1 MAYPLGAVQVTGFIG
16 TTSVLDT
23 YATHLDY
30 LGYGGLRAVADA
42 AARDAITTDRRTFGM
57 VVTLQDGGGSFILAN
72 VAMGGADNV
81 VTNNSNWIPYATG
94 GGSVTYTNAAPTTI
108 AAGGYPV
115 GSTFP
120 TAQTMQQMW
129 DGLLYPYVPPFFT
142 SFNIPSLSTSYE
154 VGTRIQGAQDFTWAF
169 NNISL
174 VTANTLDIADVT
186 GGTILASGISI
197 VSPTSVTIATFQP
210 SAPTSYQWR
219 ANATNTQSTVF
230 YSGYF
235 TATWYWRKYFGTSAL
250 GTLADTDIV
259 ALANN
264 PLASGFAGLYN
275 FAALDFKYF
284 CWPDSFGSPTA
295 STGFKDNSTGL
306 ALAMADIGDD
316 PSYYTNLQ
324 NGFYYGLVAVTN
336 INTVT
341 TNYRVYRTK
350 NALGGTLQ
358 ALVA

>member
-30 LGYGGLRAVADA
+30 LGYGGLRAVADT

-72 VAMGGADNV
+72 VAMGGVDSNV
-81 VTNNSNWIPYATG
+81 ANNSNWIPYATG
-94 GGSVTYTNAAPTTI
+94 GGSVTYTNAAPTTV

-129 DGLLYPYVPPFFT
+129 DGLLYPYVPPYFT
-142 SFNIPSLSTSYE
+142 SFAIASLSSSYE
-154 VGTRIQGAQDFTWAF
+154 VGNGIGGSEDFAWAF

-174 VTANTLDIADVT
+174 VTANTLDIIDVT
-186 GGTILASGISI
+186 ASTPLVTGASI
-197 VSPTSVTIATFQP
+197 VSPTTLTIAPFTP
-210 SAPTSYQWR
+210 STPTSYQWR

-235 TATWYWRKYFGTSAL
+235 TITWYWRKYFGTSAL
-250 GTLADTDIV
+250 ATLSGADV
-259 ALANN
+259 VGLANN
-264 PLASGFAGLYN
+264 PLAAGFAGIYN
-275 FAALDFKYF
+275 FAALDYKYF
-284 CWPDSFGSPTA
+284 VWDDSFGSPTA

-306 ALAMADIGDD
+306 ALAMADIVDD
-316 PSYYTNLQ
+316 PTYYTNLQ
-324 NGFYYGLVAVTN
+324 NGFYYGLIPVTN
-336 INTVT
+336 GFGVT
-341 TNYRVYRTK
+341 SNYRVYRTK
-350 NALGGTLQ
+350 NSLGGTLQ